1 MSVDELCAL
10 WYLSLTLSFM
20 LFIPAVVG
28 LTKFCEWSRFDRAD
42 LYVLVYSFVLFQIL
56 FSTVPG
62 RIAKAVVHR
71 ERKLIQMKR
80 DLIRYITHEVRSPL
94 NVIYSGVKMMI
105 TDIADSLKEKRDLL
119 ELATSVSVSCEDL
132 LRTVNDILLME
143 SMTSKTFNIS
153 REMTP
158 CVEMPSMIEHTGIM
172 AKEKN
177 IDFVVNTELSVPVVH
192 PDNLDED
199 SVTAGLASAEEQIE
213 PSPFGLEEGSLVPQ
227 RHRRKILDAL
237 DEIEAPSVDDYYR
250 DGSLLIEV
258 VDTGVGIAEEHFSKV
273 FGEFAQFDA
282 QKLQGGGGSGLGL
295 WISQEIIKHHG
306 SKIHFHSDGEGCGTK
321 FYFGL
326 PTYKSLLHRQ
336 TGNRVTTKPSSL
348 IHSSLNAT
356 IIAVMEE
363 DPPRLSVAEERWRR
377 NEEKR
382 DGANPAAAPLRAPPT
397 RSLHSADV
405 CRLLVVDDS
414 VLNVKMMIRQL
425 KGAQSRRPNLFQDAA
440 GEEED
445 PPPHRVEMEGGP
457 SLVQAHCG

>member
-1 MSVDELCAL
+1 MAYWGNISDTFNNGDVLLKDTTSIYHAFEDSSVDVIFDIFDYVHHKVVDSDDAHDYISLPERTFLIILNIVTGLIILSFSSDKHIPYIYTTIHSVQFSGSMGIILLLCKKLIPLHFTTNKILLIQINFSLGSITSTYGFGYSVLHWSNVLTLVFLGIFFYILLKGAVLPWILEVKDRLMLGYDQMSVDELCAL

-158 CVEMPSMIEHTGIM
+158 
-172 AKEKN
+172 
-177 IDFVVNTELSVPVVH
+177 
-192 PDNLDED
+192 
-199 SVTAGLASAEEQIE
+199 
-213 PSPFGLEEGSLVPQ
+213 
-227 RHRRKILDAL
+227 
-237 DEIEAPSVDDYYR
+237 
-250 DGSLLIEV
+250 
-258 VDTGVGIAEEHFSKV
+258 
-273 FGEFAQFDA
+273 
-282 QKLQGGGGSGLGL
+282 
-295 WISQEIIKHHG
+295 
-306 SKIHFHSDGEGCGTK
+306 
-321 FYFGL
+321 
-326 PTYKSLLHRQ
+326 
-336 TGNRVTTKPSSL
+336 
-348 IHSSLNAT
+348 
-356 IIAVMEE
+356 
-363 DPPRLSVAEERWRR
+363 
-377 NEEKR
+377 
-382 DGANPAAAPLRAPPT
+382 
-397 RSLHSADV
+397 
-405 CRLLVVDDS
+405 
-414 VLNVKMMIRQL
+414 
-425 KGAQSRRPNLFQDAA
+425 
-440 GEEED
+440 
-445 PPPHRVEMEGGP
+445 
-457 SLVQAHCG
+457 